1 MIIFQ
6 KLIDYVKG
14 SRLEM
19 KQVTWPTRAE
29 TTRYTILVIAISIA
43 VALFL
48 GVLDF
53 AFTSI
58 LEILL

>member
-1 MIIFQ
+1 MQ
-6 KLIDYVKG
+6 KLVDYVKG
-14 SRLEM
+14 SRLEL

-29 TTRYTILVIAISIA
+29 TTRYTILVIGISIA
-43 VALFL
+43 IALFL

-58 LEILL
+58 LEVLL

>member
-1 MIIFQ
+1 MIQ
-6 KLIDYVKG
+6 KLVDYVKG
-14 SRLEM
+14 SRLEL

-29 TTRYTILVIAISIA
+29 TTRYTILVIGISIA
-43 VALFL
+43 IALFL

-58 LEILL
+58 LEVLL